1 MMETP
6 GVFAG
11 MLIIVLIG
19 IGVEY
24 LIFAGIE
31 NRTVR
36 KWKTIIN

>member
-19 IGVEY
+19 IAVEY
-24 LIFAGIE
+24 LIFAVVE
-31 NRTVR
+31 KRTVK